1 MKDFSIAKM
10 GNIPAIIIFVT
21 GIVISCALFL
31 FEKRLVNQE
40 EVDRF
45 KHNAIEHMHDI
56 EHLAEQQLIILSALG
71 AFIKETPD
79 ISNNSFQGFVQGI
92 IHEDNKFQA
101 IAWAPELPLNKKE
114 SYVNLMRAQ
123 GYPHFQ
129 ITEKNSQGK
138 IMIAG
143 ERPVYYPV
151 AHLSPYQENKTV
163 LGFDLGSDP
172 QRLLALE
179 QAINSDKPVMS
190 EPIELVQSN
199 RSKMGFLLVLAVYNK
214 VQSII
219 PIEKQQKQ
227 LQGFAVMAISIA
239 TIFDNIAKHHSTG
252 HQLYLFD
259 ETLPKN
265 SQLLYTDVFK
275 EIDTPLSIIT
285 VDKLRQE
292 IFTEGTF
299 TLGGRTW
306 TVIAKPSDNYFNVSQ
321 TRTSKLVLFGSLILT
336 LLITFYVVL
345 LRQKHM
351 LIKDKVEQR
360 TRELKSNEDLVRSI
374 VDAAAE
380 GIVTIDKEKAIC
392 SFNFAAEKIF
402 GYSADEVLGCNVN
415 ILIPEPH
422 KAQYDHYIDHHLKF
436 HQNATINVNRDIV
449 GQRKN
454 GQIFPMR
461 LAISEFMYSGQ
472 KMFTGIVSDNTERV
486 RAQEQLNQF
495 KTSLDLIGDAVF
507 MFHPETLKIFYV
519 NQQATCYLGYQDAEL
534 LKMSAFDI
542 STNVDPTVYR
552 NMLMP
557 LIQGPDHAIL
567 IQTNH
572 QSKTG
577 EEIPVEVHLQYIAP
591 LGQPARFI
599 AIVQD
604 ITARLESEQ
613 ELIDAKES
621 AEKSARLKSEFMAN
635 MSHELRTPLNAII
648 GFSEALHE
656 GALGEMP
663 ENQSEYINEIL
674 TSGKHLLSLIND
686 VLDLS
691 KIDAGKMSLIITE
704 VNILALLNNIMFVF
718 KEMAEKAHVSLN
730 YEYEDCV
737 KTIQADE
744 RKLRQCLYNLVS
756 NAIKF
761 TPAGGHV
768 LIRATDC
775 GDNIEIAVE
784 DTGIGIAAS
793 DMAKLFNA
801 FEQIDGSVTRQYEG
815 TGLGLVIVENLINLH
830 GGMFGLISELGE
842 GSTFTM
848 LLPKVSSYQ
857 EGITQ

>member
-1 MKDFSIAKM
+1 M

-21 GIVISCALFL
+21 GIVISCTLFL
-31 FEKRLVNQE
+31 FEKKLVNQE

-71 AFIKETPD
+71 AFIKETPH
-79 ISNNSFQGFVQGI
+79 ISNSSFQGFVQGL

-114 SYVNLMRAQ
+114 IYVNLMRAQ
-123 GYPHFQ
+123 GYPQFQ

-138 IMIAG
+138 IIIAG

-151 AHLSPYQENKTV
+151 AHLSPYQENETV

-172 QRLLALE
+172 QRLHALN
-179 QAINSDKPVMS
+179 QAIKSDKPVMS
-190 EPIELVQSN
+190 QPIELVQSN
-199 RSKMGFLLVLAVYNK
+199 RSKMGFLLVLAVYNNM
-214 VQSII
+214 QSMLSL
-219 PIEKQQKQ
+219 EQQQKQ
-227 LQGFAVMAISIA
+227 LRGFAVMAISIA
-239 TIFDNIAKHHSTG
+239 TIFDNITKHHSAG

-259 ETLPKN
+259 ETLPKD

-275 EIDTPLSIIT
+275 EINTPLSIIT
-285 VDKLRQE
+285 VDKLRQD
-292 IFTEGTF
+292 IYTEDTF

-306 TVIAKPSDNYFNVSQ
+306 TVIAKPSDHYFNVSQ
-321 TRTSKLVLFGSLILT
+321 TRTSKLVLFASLILT
-336 LLITFYVVL
+336 LLVTFYVVL
-345 LRQKHM
+345 LRNNNM
-351 LIKDKVEQR
+351 LIKDKVAQS
-360 TRELKSNEDLVRSI
+360 TRELKNNEDLVRSI
-374 VDAAAE
+374 VGAAAE
-380 GIVTIDKEKAIC
+380 GIVTIDKEKTIC
-392 SFNFAAEKIF
+392 SFNIAAEKIF
-402 GYSADEVLGCNVN
+402 GYSAAEVLGHNVN
-415 ILIPEPH
+415 MLVPEPH
-422 KAQYDHYIDHHLKF
+422 KAQYDHYIDHQFKADE
-436 HQNATINVNRDIV
+436 NSTINVNRDIV

-454 GQIFPMR
+454 GQVFPMR
-461 LAISEFMYSGQ
+461 LAVGEFYYSGQ

-519 NQQATCYLGYQDAEL
+519 NQQATCYLGYQYAEL

-552 NMLMP
+552 KMLTP
-557 LIQGPDHAIL
+557 LIRGPGHAIL

-604 ITARLESEQ
+604 ITARLENEQ
-613 ELIDAKES
+613 ELIDAKEN

-663 ENQSEYINEIL
+663 ENQVEYVNEIL

-686 VLDLS
+686 ILDLS

-704 VNILALLNNIMFVF
+704 VNIPALMNNTMFVF
-718 KEMAEKAHVSLN
+718 KEMAEKAQVSID
-730 YEYEDCV
+730 YEYEGCV

-761 TPAGGHV
+761 TPAGGQV
-768 LIRATDC
+768 LIRASDC
-775 GDNIEIAVE
+775 GENVEIAVE
-784 DTGIGIAAS
+784 DTGIGIAAT

-830 GGMFGLISELGE
+830 GGILGLISELGE

-857 EGITQ
+857 ADTTK